1 MRIVAV
7 CGMGIGT
14 SVLLKMN
21 IEKALDELGVEGVVD
36 AADITAAKGV
46 AQGADALQPLRGA
59 CAHLVVTSEEL
70 LSQLESLPVDVVA
83 VKNFMDL
90 AEITDTLDEYV

>member
-21 IEKALDELGVEGVVD
+21 IEKALDELGVDGVVD

-46 AQGADALQPLRGA
+46 AQGAD
-59 CAHLVVTSEEL
+59 LVVTSEEL

>member
-21 IEKALDELGVEGVVD
+21 IEKALDALGVDGVVD

-46 AQGADALQPLRGA
+46 AQGAD
-59 CAHLVVTSEEL
+59 LVVTSEEL

-90 AEITDTLDEYV
+90 DEITDTLDEYV